1 MSILQDAQDNWPEDE
16 ASITADIYDDQMTE
30 SAGYPDECM
39 WARETLK
46 KSAAH
51 MRKVFS
57 REPDAAEL
65 IRRYDAALNQ
75 NLVAAGYAALE
86 S

>member
-1 MSILQDAQDNWPEDE
+1 
-16 ASITADIYDDQMTE
+16 
-30 SAGYPDECM
+30 M

-75 NLVAAGYAALE
+75 NLISAGYAALE
-86 S
+86 P

>member
-16 ASITADIYDDQMTE
+16 ASITADTYREQMVEARLDKEE
-30 SAGYPDECM
+30 SRL
-39 WARETLK
+39 ARQTLRHN
-46 KSAAH
+46 AEH
-51 MRKVFS
+51 MHRVFS

-75 NLVAAGYAALE
+75 NLIAAGYAALE
-86 S
+86 P